1 MARATAS
8 ILDVRRDILYNYIKS
23 LNYLFLP
30 KSDLDGEAMGVSYTC
45 RQYNREGSPHAST

>member
-8 ILDVRRDILYNYIKS
+8 ILDVCRDILYNYIKS